1 MGLYRGVG
9 GVRDDLNIHEKALD
23 ILIEL
28 LKKEQVKKGA
38 WPLSHRTFSLS
49 ACTLVYSACTVCV
62 CVCVCGSKDD
72 LSVSCVHS

>member
-28 LKKEQVKKGA
+28 LKKEQVRKGA
-38 WPLSHRTFSLS
+38 WPGERGV
-49 ACTLVYSACTVCV
+49 AI
-62 CVCVCGSKDD
+62 
-72 LSVSCVHS
+72 VS

>member
-28 LKKEQVKKGA
+28 LKKEQVRRGA
-38 WPLSHRTFSLS
+38 WPGEGRGQERAIIIL
-49 ACTLVYSACTVCV
+49 
-62 CVCVCGSKDD
+62 
-72 LSVSCVHS
+72 